1 MTTGARPQPRMSTHP
16 PTDPPADAP
25 VDGARPVGHGTTPD
39 ADTAGLGSW
48 GQLLQAARI
57 TAAEQDM
64 ELRYLA
70 VVEQP
75 DGPDLSGII
84 GLRDGDL
91 YDSEVAARLEA
102 IKRGAIESGRPR
114 QGRVDLTHDAGRRSY
129 ELTATPRRNEH
140 GEIVGVLSVAVEV
153 TPLLHAHP
161 QPPATPTPLAAV
173 LEAATDAII
182 STGPDQRIVYVNPAA
197 ARMFGVHAAEA
208 IGSAVTRLVP
218 SIDDLAPLRARR
230 ASGEDFPVEVAL
242 SHSGEGEHR
251 VSTMIIRDRTEHER
265 WLAQRVQSQTLDG
278 IGRLAGGVAHD
289 FNNLLTVILGYG
301 ELLRTRQ
308 RASTELDEIN
318 NAARRASQLT
328 RQLLA
333 FGRRQVLQVE
343 TVDLNGLVR
352 GLYRMLRR
360 SLGEGV
366 VLTTTL
372 ADEALWVVCDAGQME
387 QVLVNLVTH
396 AREAMPS
403 GGTLHIA
410 TRIVDAKPHDAAD
423 PATGMVEL
431 TVHDSGVGMTEDERV
446 RIFEPFFTPSAGT
459 GTGLGL
465 ATVHGIVTQS
475 DGRIECESAP
485 GQGTRFRISLPLA
498 LPPPDAVTLTTDD
511 VARGDETVLLVESEP
526 RVRDLAARALR
537 EYGYAVLEAH
547 DVASALRHVEHP
559 RLAIV
564 VADACVP
571 GGGGNDLATDFAL
584 RRPQLPVLLMT
595 SQSGAGGHH
604 PEDPLRLLRKP
615 FTPADLMARIRAVL
629 DRGQA
634 PPA

>member
-1 MTTGARPQPRMSTHP
+1 MTTGARPLPRMSTHP
-16 PTDPPADAP
+16 PTDPACPI
-25 VDGARPVGHGTTPD
+25 GNGTTPD
-39 ADTAGLGSW
+39 ADNTGLGSW

-57 TAAEQDM
+57 TAAEQDLD
-64 ELRYLA
+64 LRYLA

-91 YDSEVAARLEA
+91 YDSAVAARLEA
-102 IKRGAIESGRPR
+102 IKRGAIETGRPR

-129 ELTATPRRNEH
+129 ELTATPRRNER

-153 TPLLHAHP
+153 TPLLHAHA
-161 QPPATPTPLAAV
+161 QQPATPTPLAAV

-197 ARMFGVHAAEA
+197 ERMFGVPAAEA
-208 IGSAVTRLVP
+208 IGSAITRLVP
-218 SIDDLAPLRARR
+218 SMDDMAPLRSLRARR
-230 ASGEDFPVEVAL
+230 ASGEDFPVEISL
-242 SHSGEGEHR
+242 SHSGGGEDR
-251 VSTMIIRDRTEHER
+251 VSTMIIRDRTEHDR
-265 WLAQRVQSQTLDG
+265 WQTQRLQSQTLDG

-301 ELLRTRQ
+301 ELLRMRQ

-343 TVDLNGLVR
+343 TVDLNGLIR
-352 GLYRMLRR
+352 GLHRMLRR
-360 SLGEGV
+360 SIGKDVE
-366 VLTTTL
+366 LTTTM

-387 QVLVNLVTH
+387 QVLVNLVTR
-396 AREAMPS
+396 ARDAMPA
-403 GGTLHIA
+403 GGALHIA
-410 TRIVDAKPHDAAD
+410 TRIVDAEPRDAAD
-423 PATGMVEL
+423 PVTGTVEL

-446 RIFEPFFTPSAGT
+446 RVFEPFFTTNGDT

-485 GQGTRFRISLPLA
+485 GQGTRFRVSLPLA
-498 LPPPDAVTLTTDD
+498 LPPSDVPPLPTGD

-526 RVRDLAARALR
+526 LVRDLAARALR

-547 DVASALRHVEHP
+547 DVASALRYVEHP

-571 GGGGNDLATDFAL
+571 GGGGDDLATEFGF

-595 SQSGAGGHH
+595 SHSGAAVH
-604 PEDPLRLLRKP
+604 DPVDPARVLRKP